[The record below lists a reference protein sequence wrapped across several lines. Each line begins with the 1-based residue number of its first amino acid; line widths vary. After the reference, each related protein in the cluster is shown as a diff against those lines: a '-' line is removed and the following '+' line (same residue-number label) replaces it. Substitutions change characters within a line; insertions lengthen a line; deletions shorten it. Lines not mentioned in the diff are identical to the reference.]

1 MKIILRVLFV
11 LILLFLIT
19 GYYIKSI
26 EESEIF
32 GEKIL
37 GITVLFS
44 VMIFLPVFLYH
55 RWKDKDIRNYM
66 LTKENF
72 DRIKKMNEKKKSNKF
87 LK

>member
-26 EESEIF
+26 EENEIF

>member
-19 GYYIKSI
+19 GYHIKSI